1 MCTRWKWR
9 RKNTTGRR
17 LEEQR
22 PPRRPIPYGDTLIAA
37 VCGCMR
43 VCDTVGGVCM
53 SYHTVYLWWLPVVSH
68 TQTEEQGKK
77 RSGTFCSSLPPVTFL
92 PHHWRLSDER
102 TCHMVGGHFH
112 DIWSPRDSVMTH
124 LYTSIKRQTKH
135 SFFPG
140 NAAAV
145 CSVCLRIA
153 LNGKGPWIQ

>member
-9 RKNTTGRR
+9 RKNMTGRR

-53 SYHTVYLWWLPVVSH
+53 SYRTVYLWWLPVVSH

-112 DIWSPRDSVMTH
+112 DHMEST
-124 LYTSIKRQTKH
+124 RQRNDTFVHVYQKADKAFVL
-135 SFFPG
+135 SWK
-140 NAAAV
+140 
-145 CSVCLRIA
+145 CSCCL
-153 LNGKGPWIQ
+153 